1 MSTPRSTSTPAPSRP
16 DWDFSRAG
24 KSDTQRRDG
33 HAQLSSTGAAAA
45 PPRSEQL
52 YYRAVTPHAGETGR
66 SARAA
71 SVRSSSAQAQHLY
84 WAPPLADLQS
94 GRPGRD
100 GRGAGGARQVGRV
113 SDSLQTADDSA
124 SVHEYQSLT
133 ERNRALLL
141 HLRRDGSNSGDV
153 YVANEGD
160 DVAGESEHRFSDAWS
175 GFMTR
180 PISAPP
186 GPRDHGDGRP
196 ASARWTGVD
205 SAHAPV
211 AEEYEDDHHDDRFAQ
226 LARRVQDAEARA
238 YAAVADA
245 EARATAAEEECAQL
259 RASAATD
266 QSQAADLAASLAELQ
281 AWSRDTAAQLLE
293 LRSTTAALVAG
304 GGGTVDAKELADAQS
319 RALKAEAEAENAHR
333 VAAHALR
340 DAATSAERATAA
352 KHAEE
357 EARVEAAQAQLQAH
371 AAETALNALR
381 HAVRDALHA
390 GGEAATLR
398 ALAALNVHVAD

>member
-1 MSTPRSTSTPAPSRP
+1 M
-16 DWDFSRAG
+16 
-24 KSDTQRRDG
+24 
-33 HAQLSSTGAAAA
+33 
-45 PPRSEQL
+45 
-52 YYRAVTPHAGETGR
+52 
-66 SARAA
+66 
-71 SVRSSSAQAQHLY
+71 
-84 WAPPLADLQS
+84 
-94 GRPGRD
+94 
-100 GRGAGGARQVGRV
+100 
-113 SDSLQTADDSA
+113 QTAVVSA

-141 HLRRDGSNSGDV
+141 HLRRDGSNTGDV

-180 PISAPP
+180 PTSAPP

-196 ASARWTGVD
+196 AVARWIGVD

-211 AEEYEDDHHDDRFAQ
+211 AEEYEDDHHDDDRFAQ

-259 RASAATD
+259 RANAATD

-304 GGGTVDAKELADAQS
+304 GSAVDAKELADAQA